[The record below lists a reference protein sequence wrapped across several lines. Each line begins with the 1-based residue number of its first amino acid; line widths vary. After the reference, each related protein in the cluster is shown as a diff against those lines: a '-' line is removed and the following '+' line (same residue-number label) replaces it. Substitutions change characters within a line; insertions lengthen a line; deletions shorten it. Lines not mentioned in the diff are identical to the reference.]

1 MFKNRPM
8 SWLTSDSKKKKK
20 QQSNSKIW
28 EIKRAL
34 PPHRKELQAIY
45 TTGSLA
51 QMAFRYRYQ
60 GAVHRKAQ
68 TALLPY
74 VQSEKSCSKFLKMG
88 AGKNKQTIQ
97 SSWQQFSKHTGEDCY
112 DVVTSS
118 VSPPTGNQHN
128 FMGMRRQQKK
138 HEGCNKRLRWL
149 WTRWLS
155 KVPIQGL

>member
-1 MFKNRPM
+1 MTDFRQQ
-8 SWLTSDSKKKKK
+8 KKKNNKAIVK
-20 QQSNSKIW
+20 YEKL
-28 EIKRAL
+28 RAL

-97 SSWQQFSKHTGEDCY
+97 SS
-112 DVVTSS
+112 
-118 VSPPTGNQHN
+118 
-128 FMGMRRQQKK
+128 
-138 HEGCNKRLRWL
+138 
-149 WTRWLS
+149 
-155 KVPIQGL
+155 